1 MTYPKPS
8 PHGSIRESIKKAHFG
23 AYRIGAH
30 GTLTAHLTKRTRP
43 FWPTDSR
50 LVVLAKDDI
59 VVSVGD
65 EPGQPNACG
74 FTQRL
79 GRGPGCRFPRWL
91 VAKAA
96 VLPPC
101 GPLRE

>member
-1 MTYPKPS
+1 MTYPKLS

-30 GTLTAHLTKRTRP
+30 GTLMAHLSKRTRP

-50 LVVLAKDDI
+50 LVDLAKDDI

-65 EPGQPNACG
+65 EPGQPNARG

-79 GRGPGCRFPRWL
+79 GRGPGCRFQR
-91 VAKAA
+91 
-96 VLPPC
+96 
-101 GPLRE
+101 